1 MLSQTSSTGDGKETE
16 RELRKKTKQA
26 PLGKYMNSTMNMNGR
41 GKRSRDQRDQ
51 RDQATQGDTRS
62 KDTKDTYDTNGE
74 RKPKNPK
81 QKNRRLPEATKRKG
95 IE

>member
-41 GKRSRDQRDQ
+41 GKRSRDQRDRATHGGTCN
-51 RDQATQGDTRS
+51 RDTN
-62 KDTKDTYDTNGE
+62 DTNGE
-74 RKPKNPK
+74 RKLKK
-81 QKNRRLPEATKRKG
+81 TRHTDLRLTDATKRKG
-95 IE
+95 IG